1 MVADEWI
8 PILPGSDTALVIAIC
23 YEWINAGTY
32 DQEFLDTYCIGF
44 DGDHMPEG
52 APENASWKDYVM
64 GTGYDMTPK
73 TPEWAEKICGVPAD
87 TIRSLAAEIA
97 SVDKVDF
104 NCAQSASKIPA
115 GEQFVQS
122 FYTMALMHGGIGT
135 PGHYFGWSG
144 VKEFMSSG
152 ISTGAYCPVTAD
164 PANPLAPAG
173 SPVYS
178 TIPSRPS
185 RRWKTLIVG

>member
-1 MVADEWI
+1 M
-8 PILPGSDTALVIAIC
+8 
-23 YEWINAGTY
+23 
-32 DQEFLDTYCIGF
+32 
-44 DGDHMPEG
+44 
-52 APENASWKDYVM
+52 
-64 GTGYDMTPK
+64 
-73 TPEWAEKICGVPAD
+73 PAD
-87 TIRSLAAEIA
+87 TISARFAAEIA

-135 PGHYFGWSG
+135 RGAFSLRLVGR

-164 PANPLAPAG
+164 PANPFGSCGLAGVHVLSHPVLPDAG
-173 SPVYS
+173 
-178 TIPSRPS
+178 RP
-185 RRWKTLIVG
+185 

>member
-1 MVADEWI
+1 M
-8 PILPGSDTALVIAIC
+8 
-23 YEWINAGTY
+23 
-32 DQEFLDTYCIGF
+32 
-44 DGDHMPEG
+44 
-52 APENASWKDYVM
+52 
-64 GTGYDMTPK
+64 
-73 TPEWAEKICGVPAD
+73 PAD

-164 PANPLAPAG
+164 PANPLAPAARRCTC
-173 SPVYS
+173 